1 MHTGP
6 NWAPSVAMEII
17 NFKNKKTKLLK
28 NEQQKSY
35 KNAKTCYICQ
45 EKFEDKH
52 AKHKKIL

>member
-1 MHTGP
+1 
-6 NWAPSVAMEII
+6 MEII

-28 NEQQKSY
+28 NEEQKSY

-52 AKHKKIL
+52 AKLKKIL